1 MAQEEKVR
9 LRNATRRPLTFR
21 VAGRTVRLS
30 PGERLEVPGTWLG
43 SGEIQRFCG
52 SGLMA
57 AEPVGKK
64 AAADKAEPAR
74 EEGRPEPSKARAKQ
88 PKSSSKQPGTG
99 D

>member
-1 MAQEEKVR
+1 MAQEDKVS

-43 SGEIQRFCG
+43 SSEIQRFCG
-52 SGLMA
+52 SGFMA

-64 AAADKAEPAR
+64 AAADNAEPAR
-74 EEGRPEPSKARAKQ
+74 EEGPEPAKARAKQ
-88 PKSSSKQPGTG
+88 PKSSSKPPRTG